1 MDTLLVLRDSVAF
14 VGGKASIICQ
24 PSVQEFGCNW
34 HEVIIVGTICLT
46 ILIIALYGITVYFRW
61 KNKKFEEPKNNV
73 KVEIDNK
80 PTETPEKIKFKQELD
95 RIDRVRALMKEIV
108 SLSSDKIVY
117 DETNE
122 KKVYYEKYNDTEANY
137 LFKLYQELDK
147 FINIKETGDGK

>member
-1 MDTLLVLRDSVAF
+1 
-14 VGGKASIICQ
+14 
-24 PSVQEFGCNW
+24 
-34 HEVIIVGTICLT
+34 
-46 ILIIALYGITVYFRW
+46 
-61 KNKKFEEPKNNV
+61 
-73 KVEIDNK
+73 
-80 PTETPEKIKFKQELD
+80 
-95 RIDRVRALMKEIV
+95 MKEIV

>member
-1 MDTLLVLRDSVAF
+1 MNTQFLMTSCD
-14 VGGKASIICQ
+14 I
-24 PSVQEFGCNW
+24 N
-34 HEVIIVGTICLT
+34 TICIYVT
-46 ILIIALYGITVYFRW
+46 IVVLGCAVLNVFRSIAISWLEHRNSK
-61 KNKKFEEPKNNV
+61 KNDGNPSQV
-73 KVEIDNK
+73 
-80 PTETPEKIKFKQELD
+80 TPEDIIFKHEKERL
-95 RIDRVRALMKEIV
+95 DRVRALMKEIV